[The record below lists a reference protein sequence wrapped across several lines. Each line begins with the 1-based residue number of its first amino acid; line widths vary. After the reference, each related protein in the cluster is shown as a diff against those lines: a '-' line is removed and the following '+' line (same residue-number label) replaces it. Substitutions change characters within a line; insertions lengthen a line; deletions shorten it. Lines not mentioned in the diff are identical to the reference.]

1 MTDYSI
7 KRFNAYSEDELIS
20 ALKKIAKKL
29 NSEYVPGRAF
39 QKDTGISQHTI
50 ERRFGTW
57 KNFCEKAGLK
67 PVYNRTGSKNDLFE
81 NLDEVWQKLGRQ
93 PRSKEMKHPLSA
105 ISHSR
110 YLKEFG
116 NWYETCLKF
125 IAWKSGVSTKEI
137 EQESKEPLLIEDEVN
152 KHKTPRAISLSLR
165 YQVLKRDN
173 FKCVR
178 CGRTPAKDIGV
189 ELHIDHKIPYSKG
202 GKTELENLQ
211 AMCSDCN
218 LGKGNRHSE

>member
-7 KRFNAYSEDELIS
+7 KRFNAYSENELIS
-20 ALKKIAKKL
+20 ALKDIAKKL
-29 NSEYVPGRAF
+29 NSEYVPGRTF
-39 QKDTGISQHTI
+39 QKYSGISQHTI

-67 PVYNRTGSKNDLFE
+67 PVYNRTGSENDLFE
-81 NLDEVWQKLGRQ
+81 NLDEVWQKLDRQ
-93 PRSKEMKHPLSA
+93 PRAKEMKHPLSA
-105 ISHSR
+105 ISNSR
-110 YLKEFG
+110 YLKKFG

-125 IAWKSGVSTKEI
+125 LAWKSGVPTKEI
-137 EQESKEPLLIEDEVN
+137 EQESKEPLLIEDTVN

-211 AMCSDCN
+211 TMCSDCN